1 MYCKKCGKEVSDDA
15 VFCKYCGTKFL
26 KKGTVQGKVIVKEME
41 TKIKPKNKN
50 AIISLILSIIA
61 LIGCLLPFSI
71 LGVITIV
78 IILVFAL
85 LSIFFRIKGKNE
97 IYQFYDQEGLLI
109 GKNML
114 NVSFGISVLCICLA
128 LTNVTRFI

>member
-1 MYCKKCGKEVSDDA
+1 MYCKKCGKEVSDDS

-26 KKGTVQGKVIVKEME
+26 KKETVQGKVIVKEME

-97 IYQFYDQEGLLI
+97 MYQFYDQEGLLI

-114 NVSFGISVLCICLA
+114 NVSFEISVLCICLA
-128 LTNVTRFI
+128 LTNVARFI